1 MVQKRKNIEF
11 ETKRDPKISFCN
23 EDEKMA
29 LLTEAVDKLL
39 QKATSAPSFGR
50 NLKKMI

>member
-29 LLTEAVDKLL
+29 LFTEAVDKLL

-50 NLKKMI
+50 NLKK